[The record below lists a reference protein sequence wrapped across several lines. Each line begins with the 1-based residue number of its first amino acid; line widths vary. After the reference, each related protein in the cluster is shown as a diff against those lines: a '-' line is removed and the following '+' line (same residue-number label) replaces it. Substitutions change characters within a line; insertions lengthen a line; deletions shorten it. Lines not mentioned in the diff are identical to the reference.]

1 MDEKALKSE
10 IQKLIDKF
18 ERVKAEDKYK
28 SYNEENTKKDFIQP
42 LFRALGW
49 NVEDSEEV
57 KAEEKVSK
65 KRVDYAFRIN
75 GVPKFYLEAKP
86 LREFISEPKYAKQAI
101 EYAWNK
107 SVTWAILCNF
117 EGIRVFNA
125 EWKWNDKQPMRNQF
139 LDLRYNEYLGSCFK
153 YLTWL
158 SKESFE
164 EGILD
169 KQATIL
175 GKKVKKLPIGQQ
187 LLTDFTEYR
196 TFLSKDIL
204 KNNQK
209 MDLSQEDLDEV
220 VQRILDRIIFI
231 RTCEDKE
238 IESEKLE
245 SLIRIYDDKAERL
258 HKELNKRFR
267 EYDNGYNSKLFL
279 EHLCE
284 KVIVSNDAL
293 KKIISGTYRSK
304 NLDIRYD
311 FSAIDADVLGN
322 IYEQYLGHIL
332 KSTSKRAKITN
343 GKAHRKEHGIY
354 YTPTN
359 VVDYIVRNTL
369 GEKLNKRGVKIDEL
383 RILDPACGSG
393 SFLLKTF
400 DILSEHITKKEGK
413 AQQTKF
419 EDAYGDSSKILKR
432 KTELLRNCIYGVDL
446 DPQAVEIAQLNLL
459 LKLAEKRQRLP
470 TLQENIKCGNSLID
484 DPEIIGTRAFK
495 YEEEFKK
502 IMENGGFDIVIGNPP
517 YGADFKENEL
527 KFLERLKTSSIK
539 NYDSYV
545 FFVENTIRLL
555 KEGGLFGFITP
566 DTFLRKSEMITLRKI
581 ILDNFKI
588 KSIAE
593 VGAVFGEAKV
603 TENIIFIFE
612 KCSSKKKLNKNKF
625 THKTLDK
632 DRSKDERLKLISENK
647 WDSEGQLLQ
656 KSWYN
661 SPEMRLGKFNDEN
674 SLRIISKI
682 DDKGTRIGDI
692 EDVQISRGSEGGKN
706 LIKNKAIDNSYKPV
720 VIPDDIGR
728 YSLKFNDRYFPIRDP
743 THKKY
748 ETGKILVIRIRN
760 TKLKDRIIAAYDDT
774 GIFNLKTLQILN
786 LKEDSKF
793 DLKFFLGILN
803 SKLMNFYCQHYLSD
817 DMNKRYLQGLKI
829 ILPEKRKEDKKIID
843 LVEKIL
849 SLNKRLNEIGF
860 KRTDETI
867 KLKREIGIIDDKINE
882 MIYKLYGLTKEDISV
897 VEKSLSIEN

>member
-1 MDEKALKSE
+1 MDEKALRSE

-18 ERVKAEDKYK
+18 ERVKADGKYK

-164 EGILD
+164 EGVLD

-245 SLIRIYDDKAERL
+245 SLIRIYDDKEGRL

-293 KKIISGTYRSK
+293 KQIISGTYRSK

-332 KSTSKRAKITN
+332 KATSKRAKITN
-343 GKAHRKEHGIY
+343 GKAHRKEQGIY

-369 GEKLNKRGVKIDEL
+369 GEELSKRGVKIDEL

-400 DILSEHITKKEGK
+400 DILSEYITKKEGK

-459 LKLAEKRQRLP
+459 LKLAEKRKRLP

-484 DPEIIGTRAFK
+484 DPEIIGNRAFK

-502 IMENGGFDIVIGNPP
+502 IMESGGFDIVIGNPP
-517 YGADFKENEL
+517 YGADFKQNEL
-527 KFLERLKTSSIK
+527 KFLEKLKTSSIK

-612 KCSSKKKLNKNKF
+612 KCSSKKQLNKNKF
-625 THKTLDK
+625 IHKTLDK

-656 KSWYN
+656 KSWAN
-661 SPEMRLGKFNDEN
+661 SPEMRLGKFNDEK

-706 LIKNKAIDNSYKPV
+706 LIKNKVIDDSYKPV
-720 VIPDDIGR
+720 VIPDDVGR
-728 YSLKFNDRYFPIRDP
+728 YSLKFNDRYFPIINP
-743 THKKY
+743 HHKKY
-748 ETGKILVIRIRN
+748 ESEKILVIRIRN
-760 TKLKDRIIAAYDDT
+760 TKLKDRIIATYDDT

-803 SKLMNFYCQHYLSD
+803 SKLMNFYCRHYLSD

-829 ILPEKRKEDKKIID
+829 ILPEKRKDDKKIID

-849 SLNKRLNEIGF
+849 SLNKKLNEIGF

-867 KLKREIGIIDDKINE
+867 RLEREIGIIDDKLNE
-882 MIYKLYGLTKEDISV
+882 VIYKLYGLTKEDISV